1 MQMQVVEELHLARSK
16 KSLEVNLT
24 DSYGELTCMDMDL
37 PEDGA
42 VTANC
47 KFFKATQ
54 IQTSESSYIKCTLA
68 FNCLPTI

>member
-24 DSYGELTCMDMDL
+24 DSYGELTCMDTDL

-42 VTANC
+42 AIVNC
-47 KFFKATQ
+47 TFFKATQ
-54 IQTSESSYIKCTLA
+54 IQTEFSYIKCSLA

>member
-24 DSYGELTCMDMDL
+24 DSYGELTCMDTDL

-42 VTANC
+42 VIVNC
-47 KFFKATQ
+47 KFFKETQ
-54 IQTSESSYIKCTLA
+54 IQTSEFSYIKCILA